1 MVQRL
6 VTETNRYAEQCLA
19 AAQRPL
25 SKYSSLTQWVP
36 VELAKMNIFIAL
48 LMTRGIVSKPETR
61 SYWFTDPVIAT
72 PFFGTCK
79 SRNRFG
85 AILQFVHIVDNSDQ
99 PARDDPNRDKLFKI
113 RPFLKDFTQLSGR
126 TPGNFT
132 APLEIGLFLLH
143 KIRVTNA
150 ASHGERSEGW

>member
-85 AILQFVHIVDNSDQ
+85 AILQFLHIVDNSDP

-113 RPFLKDFTQLSGR
+113 RPFLKDFTQVCKEVYHPQNNIALMN
-126 TPGNFT
+126 P
-132 APLEIGLFLLH
+132 
-143 KIRVTNA
+143 
-150 ASHGERSEGW
+150 